1 MSHSWYDTLSAMNG
15 EGPELDVS
23 GEPTSANIE
32 AMITELQDALV
43 KAKEREARAQAGV
56 YVYAW
61 DMYLDPADKGTWVS
75 ATYNKVYA
83 TEKEAYKAG
92 CRELDLGYAD
102 GTLDPDAVPEDYV
115 VDTIKLPVSQVP
127 AEVLKD
133 CGLSNLLK

>member
-15 EGPELDVS
+15 EGPELKL

-32 AMITELQDALV
+32 AQIAELQDALV
-43 KAKEREARAQAGV
+43 KAKEREARAKAGV

-83 TEKEAYKAG
+83 TEKDAYKAG
-92 CRELDLGYAD
+92 CRELDLCDAD
-102 GTLDPDAVPEDYV
+102 GMLDPDAVPEDYI
-115 VDTIKLPVSQVP
+115 VDTVKLPVSQVA
-127 AEVLKD
+127 AELIKA
-133 CGLSNLLK
+133 CGLGHLLN